1 MTGYGRQRV
10 TGKIDPAALANYGS
24 QVLADTPIG
33 YWPLDEP
40 SGTTATDYANGR
52 SMTYRNSPILGVSAP
67 GGLKGITVN
76 GSTQLADTAGDS
88 VFTRAA
94 QSAWTVEAVFKS
106 TDSGTTLRTILA
118 WRGTAGEAA
127 DEVCALFLNHN
138 AVGRVEINC
147 PSPIIVSHDG
157 GWNDGNWHHVVA
169 TAGLFLRL
177 YIDGVERSTASTTP
191 RGTGTGADRIQVGAS
206 RNGGSNFLY
215 YPGSLC
221 GVAVYGSE
229 LSAARVAAHYA
240 ALMAS

>member
-1 MTGYGRQRV
+1 MTAYGRPRV
-10 TGKIDPAALANYGS
+10 TGKIDPAALANYGTT
-24 QVLADTPIG
+24 VLVDAPIG
-33 YWPLDEP
+33 YWPLDEA
-40 SGTTATDYANGR
+40 SGTAAADYVGGR
-52 SMTYRNSPILGVSAP
+52 SMTYRNSPTLGASAP
-67 GGLKGITVN
+67 GGLKAMTVN

-88 VFTRAA
+88 AFTRAA
-94 QSAWTVEAVFKS
+94 QSSWSVEAVFKS
-106 TDSGTTLRTILA
+106 TDAGTTLRTILA
-118 WRGTAGEAA
+118 WRGTGGTAA

-138 AVGRVEINC
+138 AAGRVEINC
-147 PSPIIVSHDG
+147 PSPIIVQHDG